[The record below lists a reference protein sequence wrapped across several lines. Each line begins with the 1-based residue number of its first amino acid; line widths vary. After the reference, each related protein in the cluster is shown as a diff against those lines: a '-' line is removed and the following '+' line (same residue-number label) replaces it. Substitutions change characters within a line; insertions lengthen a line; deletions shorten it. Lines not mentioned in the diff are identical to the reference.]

1 MKAADA
7 PQKPCEAESKVETAD
22 RPKQWNGIRAAQTG
36 TPRDDT
42 RLGGVLQSGGYE
54 NRRGSHRPMAAQAY
68 PYVYLEGV
76 EASENTGEEPNQVWH
91 PAVLGTNPWEQ

>member
-1 MKAADA
+1 MRNEVPRLLILQTKDRRHMKAADA

-42 RLGGVLQSGGYE
+42 RLGGLLQSGGYE
-54 NRRGSHRPMAAQAY
+54 NRP
-68 PYVYLEGV
+68 
-76 EASENTGEEPNQVWH
+76 
-91 PAVLGTNPWEQ
+91 